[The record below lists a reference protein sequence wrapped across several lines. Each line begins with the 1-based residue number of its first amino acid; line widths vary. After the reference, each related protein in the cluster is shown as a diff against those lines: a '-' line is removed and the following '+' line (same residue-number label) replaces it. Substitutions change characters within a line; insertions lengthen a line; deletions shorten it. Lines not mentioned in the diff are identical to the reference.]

1 MKQKIALIVLTSAL
15 GLTLGLTNAEGAS
28 ITASTDTPVLTA
40 AADVTLP
47 EASHPD
53 MDQDHTPGVDVEKP
67 EVEHADV
74 DVEKPDMDKPEVE
87 KPDMEKPEIAHPD
100 VEHPD
105 TSH

>member
-1 MKQKIALIVLTSAL
+1 MKQKIALIALTSAL
-15 GLTLGLTNAEGAS
+15 GLMLGLANAEGAS
-28 ITASTDTPVLTA
+28 MTVSTDTPVLTA

-53 MDQDHTPGVDVEKP
+53 MDQDHAAGVDVETP
-67 EVEHADV
+67 DVAHADV
-74 DVEKPDMDKPEVE
+74 DVEKPDLDKPEVE
-87 KPDMEKPEIAHPD
+87 RPDMEKPEIEHPD

>member
-15 GLTLGLTNAEGAS
+15 GLTLGLTTAEGAS
-28 ITASTDTPVLTA
+28 MTANTDTPVLTA
-40 AADVTLP
+40 AADVNLP

-53 MDQDHTPGVDVEKP
+53 MDQEHAAGVDVEKP
-67 EVEHADV
+67 EVAHADV

-87 KPDMEKPEIAHPD
+87 RPDMEMPEIERPD
-100 VEHPD
+100 VEQPD